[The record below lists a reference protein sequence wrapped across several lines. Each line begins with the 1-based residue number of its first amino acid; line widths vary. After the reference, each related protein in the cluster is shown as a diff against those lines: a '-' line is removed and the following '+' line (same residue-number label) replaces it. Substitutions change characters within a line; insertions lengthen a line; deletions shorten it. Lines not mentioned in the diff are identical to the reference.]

1 MQVFLTTS
9 ILPYLKRDE
18 ELGRFLYLSIL
29 ACANVFYPTKCT
41 LCREMCRT
49 GVIIA
54 SIYHGL
60 CRYV

>member
-9 ILPYLKRDE
+9 ILPSLKRDE

-29 ACANVFYPTKCT
+29 ACANAFYPTNST

-49 GVIIA
+49 GLIIA
-54 SIYHGL
+54 PTYHGL
-60 CRYV
+60 CWYV